1 MAVLV
6 LNATYE
12 PVGVIDW
19 RRAIVLMVSG
29 VVDLIEADSSGRMV
43 RSAGGLELA
52 HPAVVRCRRMVP
64 SARNR
69 PVPWTRTNLRI
80 RDRGECQVVGCDR
93 PGNSI
98 DHLQP
103 VSRGGEAASWT
114 NTALMCTRMNQHKS
128 NRTLAEVG
136 WKLKSQPRPPMLH
149 EILASRAEHHPEWGQ
164 WVA

>member
-19 RRAIVLMVSG
+19 RHAIVLMVSG

-80 RDRGECQVVGCDR
+80 RDGASARSRSAPTGQLDH
-93 PGNSI
+93 
-98 DHLQP
+98 HLQP
-103 VSRGGEAASWT
+103 ISRGGEAASWT
-114 NTALMCTRMNQHKS
+114 NTALRC
-128 NRTLAEVG
+128 APG
-136 WKLKSQPRPPMLH
+136 
-149 EILASRAEHHPEWGQ
+149 
-164 WVA
+164 